1 MFINQKVR
9 KRISIIIACAVIWM
23 FLGTLVNFHAHQI
36 LGKELIEK
44 AYPSVKPKTKEST
57 YQFMNFGNVGF
68 ALDLLIPFIAICCLS
83 GLLIPFITLKRKELE
98 IPLIITHSSFHHGLR
113 APPLK

>member
-23 FLGTLVNFHAHQI
+23 FLGTLVNFHAHRI

-57 YQFMNFGNVGF
+57 YQYADIGKAGF
-68 ALDLLIPFIAICCLS
+68 TLDLLIPILAFCLS
-83 GLLIPFITLKRKELE
+83 GLLISFITLKRKELE
-98 IPLIITHSSFHHGLR
+98 IPLIITHGSLHHGLR